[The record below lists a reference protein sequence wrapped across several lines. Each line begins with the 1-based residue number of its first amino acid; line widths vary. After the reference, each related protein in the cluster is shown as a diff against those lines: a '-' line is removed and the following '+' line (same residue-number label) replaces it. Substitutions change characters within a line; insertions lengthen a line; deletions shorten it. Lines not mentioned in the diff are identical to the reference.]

1 MAVLDVQDTESSTG
15 VSDVTGMELNNFQHL
30 SNISG
35 SPRSRQEQ
43 GNIFVYAII
52 GILTVA
58 VRLIPVIVGYQ
69 LYRSRYSA

>member
-1 MAVLDVQDTESSTG
+1 MAVLDVQDTESNAG
-15 VSDVTGMELNNFQHL
+15 VSDVTGMELNNFQYL
-30 SNISG
+30 SNVSG

-58 VRLIPVIVGYQ
+58 VRLIPEIVDYQ
-69 LYRSRYSA
+69 LYRFSYPV